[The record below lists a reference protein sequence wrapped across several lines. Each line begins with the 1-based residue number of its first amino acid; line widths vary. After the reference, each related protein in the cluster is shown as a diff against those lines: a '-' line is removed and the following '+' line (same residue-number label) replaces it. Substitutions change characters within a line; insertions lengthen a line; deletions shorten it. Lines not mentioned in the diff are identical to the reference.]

1 MSEKQAKADAPSF
14 EKSMERLET
23 IVSDMEGGTLSL
35 ESMIKQFEEG
45 QSLIRFCTG
54 KLDEVERKIERLL
67 SKEGPVET
75 EPFPDDTEDS
85 ADDAAPK
92 PKATKGVPKEPKPDY
107 GRQLF
112 GD

>member
-1 MSEKQAKADAPSF
+1 MVEKKIKTEGPGF

-23 IVSDMEGGTLSL
+23 IVSDMEGGELSL
-35 ESMIKQFEEG
+35 DAMIRQFEEG
-45 QSLIRFCTG
+45 QSLIRFCSG

-75 EPFPDDTEDS
+75 EPFPDDSGE
-85 ADDAAPK
+85 DAAVEAPPPSK
-92 PKATKGVPKEPKPDY
+92 SAKEPKPDY
-107 GRQLF
+107 GGQLPL

>member
-1 MSEKQAKADAPSF
+1 MSEKQSKPDAPSF

-35 ESMIKQFEEG
+35 EAMIKQFEEG
-45 QSLIRFCTG
+45 QALIRFCSG

-75 EPFPDDTEDS
+75 EPFPGEIEEP
-85 ADDAAPK
+85 ADDATAQK
-92 PKATKGVPKEPKPDY
+92 KAAKAVAKEPKPDY